1 MRPHTSVS
9 DSAGVFAVRHD
20 LRPGDLG
27 HIIALHGRVH
37 AREYNANPTLE
48 AEVAGQ
54 LAEFVL
60 SKKERS
66 QLWLA
71 ERGGRLAG
79 CLGVVN
85 LSPRDAQIRWFLI
98 EPHARWTGL
107 PERLLRDAVNYCRR
121 CRYEHVF
128 MWVLRATEQ
137 TTRWYQ
143 SAGFVKVEQR
153 PAERW
158 GIRLIEER
166 YVLQALLPEK
176 PMPG

>member
-1 MRPHTSVS
+1 MPTRTSIP
-9 DSAGVFAVRHD
+9 DSAAIFAVRHE

-37 AREYNANPTLE
+37 AREYGANPTLE

-54 LAEFVL
+54 LGEFVL
-60 SKKERS
+60 SQRERS
-66 QLWLA
+66 QLWIA

-79 CLGVVN
+79 CLAVVN
-85 LSPRDAQIRWFLI
+85 LSPRDAQVRWFLI
-98 EPHARWTGL
+98 DPHARWTGL
-107 PERLLRDAVNYCRR
+107 PERLLREAATYCRR

-137 TTRWYQ
+137 AVRWYQ

-153 PAERW
+153 LAERW
-158 GIRLIEER
+158 GIRITEER

-176 PMPG
+176 PAPG